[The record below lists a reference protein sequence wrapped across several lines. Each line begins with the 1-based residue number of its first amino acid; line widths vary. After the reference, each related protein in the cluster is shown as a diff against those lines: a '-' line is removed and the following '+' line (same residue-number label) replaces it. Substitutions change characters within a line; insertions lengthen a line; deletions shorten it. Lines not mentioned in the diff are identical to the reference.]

1 MNNKAIK
8 MWALIGVV
16 TCTII
21 ATWAVIELIK
31 RVIHFGSYTIIG
43 LFIAWMIAWMLVT
56 AGVIV
61 GSIGD
66 R

>member
-21 ATWAVIELIK
+21 ATWAVIQLI
-31 RVIHFGSYTIIG
+31 GSYTIIG
-43 LFIAWMIAWMLVT
+43 LFIAWMLVT

>member
-1 MNNKAIK
+1 MNNKAIR

-16 TCTII
+16 TGNTLAI
-21 ATWAVIELIK
+21 WAVIELI
-31 RVIHFGSYTIIG
+31 GSYTIIG
-43 LFIAWMIAWMLVT
+43 LFIAWMLVT